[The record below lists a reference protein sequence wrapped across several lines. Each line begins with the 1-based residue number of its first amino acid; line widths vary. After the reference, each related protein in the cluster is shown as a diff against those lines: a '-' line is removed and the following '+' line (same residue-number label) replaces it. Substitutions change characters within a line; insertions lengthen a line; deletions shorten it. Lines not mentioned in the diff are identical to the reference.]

1 MKRDGEGWEG
11 ERENVLET
19 GGHYPPSPAA
29 KFGDYKDTLPSPSL
43 FYPLLSSSI
52 LFVSTNTFPFFSL
65 KGFPVL
71 ASQAGEIHSHPVWLV
86 VRPSYILK
94 GRTRKAKYQRE
105 STIINDMKRWTK
117 SIDLVASTQI

>member
-1 MKRDGEGWEG
+1 MYQRPGGTTLPHPQP
-11 ERENVLET
+11 VLET
-19 GGHYPPSPAA
+19 TKIPC
-29 KFGDYKDTLPSPSL
+29 LPLP
-43 FYPLLSSSI
+43 SSI

-117 SIDLVASTQI
+117 SIDLLASTQI